1 MKRIILAFFMV
12 PMLFE
17 IFNFLVSPKKV
28 IPMKPNFNKS
38 IVDRMMYLK
47 SENPN
52 ETLILAIFAVPML
65 FGILNF
71 LVSPPGWIF
80 PVFIALGA
88 LALASSLVL
97 LVGNHIK
104 LSALKAQHPTEVIEY
119 NRLQALRAQW
129 WKDNGR
135 RAWF

>member
-1 MKRIILAFFMV
+1 MKR
-12 PMLFE
+12 
-17 IFNFLVSPKKV
+17 KV

-52 ETLILAIFAVPML
+52 ETLILAFFMVPTIFGFFTVEA
-65 FGILNF
+65 GK
-71 LVSPPGWIF
+71 SAPGWLF

-119 NRLQALRAQW
+119 NRLQTLRAQW